1 MFDFSLTIWPLLALF
16 ATDLLPPSSFL
27 ARRTTR
33 LVSHFGIHSPSP
45 DRAACLQTPIWIY
58 PASLSSPRSC
68 RSMILS
74 FHLLRKR
81 PKILLPSVAEVDLLH
96 LLHIPACLLHAAS
109 PLIFVSQTDPPAPQA
124 STSSSTPVILQS
136 SLLHAYRPW
145 ILSSAPFISLNI
157 SRVRLQ
163 LGHISFLFSALP
175 APSPLLGP
183 SHRRSRR

>member
-1 MFDFSLTIWPLLALF
+1 M
-16 ATDLLPPSSFL
+16 
-27 ARRTTR
+27 
-33 LVSHFGIHSPSP
+33 SP
-45 DRAACLQTPIWIY
+45 DFDLDLSRLAQ
-58 PASLSSPRSC
+58 LSSLSC

-96 LLHIPACLLHAAS
+96 LLPLNIPACLLHAAS

-163 LGHISFLFSALP
+163 LGHVSFLFSALP

-183 SHRRSRR
+183 SHRRSRCLACLQVRCITPCFSHSFSQPSATSGFFFQSSNIEY